1 MIKLDGTP
9 NKGKLGAN
17 AILGVSMAVS
27 QAAAADKVG
36 FNSPART
43 RSADSRVS
51 LSTSTSLSSLAFS
64 PLTSSPPLP
73 STSSTVESTPVTPLP
88 SRSSCSSPLALRPS
102 PRP

>member
-1 MIKLDGTP
+1 MIKLDGTA

-27 QAAAADKVG
+27 QAAAADKVCSTCPERLRG
-36 FNSPART
+36 
-43 RSADSRVS
+43 ADPRVS
-51 LSTSTSLSSLAFS
+51 LFTSTSPSSPASS
-64 PLTSSPPLP
+64 PPTSSPPRL